1 MPFYNQTFPLAR
13 PQSSQHRN
21 SFAEKVSLSSPTSR
35 AEHKVMDFFHHK
47 EGKDK
52 RKSVSGSPKLGP
64 AKPAKLE
71 IGIESPPLVL
81 YGPIAS
87 STGALLSGQLILSV
101 SEDEVQLQHFEMQLL
116 AKTTTKKPVSKD
128 CPDCRTQTCELF
140 KWKFLS
146 ELGRFPRG
154 RHSFPFSYLLPG
166 KLPATTNSGLGAIDY
181 VLSAK
186 AVTPLQDNILVE
198 SPLKVYRALLPGN
211 DRTSLRIFPP
221 TNITATII
229 LPPVIHPIGE
239 FNVQMR
245 IAGCAENEGTTQR
258 RWRIRKMNT
267 RIEEHTKMI
276 SPPCPKHVHKVGG
289 EGKGILST
297 ETRVL
302 NIQDYKDGWKSDF
315 DTHGGLIE
323 MEFPASIKPS
333 SHPICDVDAPT
344 GLSVTHNLVLELIVA
359 EEVVSL
365 KNTKFVTPTGTA
377 RVLRMQF
384 VLILTERSGL
394 GISWDEEQPP
404 MYDDVPAS
412 PPSYAKM
419 IDYEG
424 EPLPD
429 DELARLS

>member
-1 MPFYNQTFPLAR
+1 
-13 PQSSQHRN
+13 
-21 SFAEKVSLSSPTSR
+21 
-35 AEHKVMDFFHHK
+35 MDFFLHK

-81 YGPIAS
+81 YGSTTS
-87 STGALLSGQLILSV
+87 STGALLSGQLMLSV
-101 SEDEVQLQHFEMQLL
+101 SDEEVTLQHFEMQLL

-128 CPDCRTQTCELF
+128 CPDCRTQTTELF

-146 ELGRFPRG
+146 EPGRFPKG

-166 KLPATTNSGLGAIDY
+166 KLPATTNATLGAIDY

-186 AVTPLQDNILVE
+186 ATTPLQDTMLVE
-198 SPLKVYRALLPGN
+198 SPLKVYRALVPGN

-229 LPPVIHPIGE
+229 LPSVIHPIGE

-245 IAGCAENEGTTQR
+245 VSGCSENEGTTQR
-258 RWRIRKMNT
+258 RWRIRKMNS
-267 RIEEHTKMI
+267 RIEEHGKMI

-289 EGKGILST
+289 EGKGILSND
-297 ETRVL
+297 TRVL
-302 NIQDYKDGWKSDF
+302 GIQDFKDGWKSDF
-315 DTHGGLIE
+315 DTQGGLIE
-323 MEFPASIKPS
+323 MEFPLSIKPIAN
-333 SHPICDVDAPT
+333 PICDVDAPN
-344 GLSVTHNLVLELIVA
+344 GLSITHKLILELIVA
-359 EEVVSL
+359 EEIVSL
-365 KNTKFVTPTGTA
+365 KNTKLVTPTGTA

-419 IDYEG
+419 VDYEG

-429 DELARLS
+429 DELARLT

>member
-1 MPFYNQTFPLAR
+1 
-13 PQSSQHRN
+13 
-21 SFAEKVSLSSPTSR
+21 
-35 AEHKVMDFFHHK
+35 MDFFHLK
-47 EGKDK
+47 ENKDK

-81 YGPIAS
+81 YGPMAS
-87 STGALLSGQLILSV
+87 STGALLSGQLILTV
-101 SEDEVQLQHFEMQLL
+101 SDEEVKLQHFEMQLL
-116 AKTTTKKPVSKD
+116 ARTTTKKPVSKD
-128 CPDCRTQTCELF
+128 CPDCRTHTTELF
-140 KWKFLS
+140 KWNFLS
-146 ELGRFPRG
+146 ELGRFPKG

-166 KLPATTNSGLGAIDY
+166 KLPATTNATLGAVDY

-186 AVTPLQDNILVE
+186 ATTPLQDNIVVE
-198 SPLKVYRALLPGN
+198 SSLKVYRALLPGN

-221 TNITATII
+221 TNLTATII

-245 IAGCAENEGTTQR
+245 VSGCAENEGTSQR
-258 RWRIRKMNT
+258 RWRIRKMNS

-302 NIQDYKDGWKSDF
+302 GIKDYKDGWKSDF
-315 DTHGGLIE
+315 DTQGGLIE
-323 MEFPASIKPS
+323 MEFSASIKPS
-333 SHPICDVDAPT
+333 SNPICDVDAPT
-344 GLSVTHNLVLELIVA
+344 GLSITHNLVLELIVA
-359 EEVVSL
+359 EEIVSL
-365 KNTKFVTPTGTA
+365 KNTKLVTPTGTA

-419 IDYEG
+419 VDYEG

-429 DELARLS
+429 DELARLT